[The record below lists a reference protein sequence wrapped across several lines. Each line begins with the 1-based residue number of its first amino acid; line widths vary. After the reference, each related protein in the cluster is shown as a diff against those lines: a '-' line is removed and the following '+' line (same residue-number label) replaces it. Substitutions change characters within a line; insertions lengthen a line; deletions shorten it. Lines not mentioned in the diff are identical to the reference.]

1 MSIPSRSFLPDDLH
15 ELLERTRKS
24 NKEKGI
30 TGILLYKKTNF
41 MQVLEGEE
49 SVLDALYSKISL
61 DPRHHNVTQLAKERI
76 SKREFPDWSMAFR
89 DLNNES
95 QDILSE
101 FSDLLNLESRNVD
114 LNLYSQRVRSFL
126 KIFIE

>member
-1 MSIPSRSFLPDDLH
+1 MSIPSRSFSPDDIQ
-15 ELLERTRKS
+15 ELLQKTKQS
-24 NKEKGI
+24 NKEKGV

-49 SVLDALYSKISL
+49 SVLKDLYAKISV
-61 DPRHHNVTQLAKERI
+61 DPRHHHVTMLTNERI

-95 QDILSE
+95 QEISKE

-114 LNLYSQRVRSFL
+114 LSLYSQRVRSFL
-126 KIFIE
+126 KIFMN